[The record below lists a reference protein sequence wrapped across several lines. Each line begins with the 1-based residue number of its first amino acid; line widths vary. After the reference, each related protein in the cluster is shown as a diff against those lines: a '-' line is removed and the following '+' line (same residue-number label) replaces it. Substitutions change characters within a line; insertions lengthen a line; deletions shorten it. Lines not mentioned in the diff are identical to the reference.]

1 MILLLATYRLLGLYI
16 LCGLSLMHYIFVV
29 FFQGNTKMNLVMQ
42 DLIVKVKKKNNNMA
56 SRIDSNEIVNNVHNS
71 SSLRLITIHRNIL
84 VYTLICILHTKE
96 REFWR
101 IQAAYKT
108 ILHQSDAVV
117 VTTVFIMN
125 LAPAVYYIHIK
136 WSCKWNIH

>member
-29 FFQGNTKMNLVMQ
+29 FFQGNTKMNLVIQ
-42 DLIVKVKKKNNNMA
+42 DLIVKVKKKIIIWLHELIQMK
-56 SRIDSNEIVNNVHNS
+56 SWITCIIV
-71 SSLRLITIHRNIL
+71 LITIHRNIL
-84 VYTLICILHTKE
+84 VCTLICILHTKE
-96 REFWR
+96 REFWW

-117 VTTVFIMN
+117 VTTCFIMN